1 MASLTRARGNNGAM
15 PATKAAVGAADAA
28 AVALRAE
35 IVDVLL
41 VASRAMVA
49 IANRSLAEV
58 DPDITLAQSRAL
70 ILMATRGPQRVIDIA
85 EDLGVA
91 PSTATRMCDRLV
103 RKGMLRR
110 YRATA
115 DRREVRAALTAA
127 GKTFVTQITA
137 RRREDLARVADAIPP
152 AAHAQVA
159 AALRALNVAAGEP
172 ADTDWWLVPDPEPS
186 VH

>member
-1 MASLTRARGNNGAM
+1 
-15 PATKAAVGAADAA
+15 VIDA
-28 AVALRAE
+28 
-35 IVDVLL
+35 LL

-58 DPDITLAQSRAL
+58 DPDVTLAQSRAL
-70 ILMATRGPQRVIDIA
+70 ILMAIRGPQRVIDIA

-110 YRATA
+110 YRATS
-115 DRREVRAALTAA
+115 DRREVRAALTAV
-127 GKTFVTQITA
+127 GKAFVAEITT
-137 RRREDLARVADAIPP
+137 RRRDDLAHVADAIPA

-172 ADTDWWLVPDPEPS
+172 SDTGWWLAPDPDPS
-186 VH
+186 TR